1 MVTDI
6 SDELVDL
13 VEKVLEKKYKIELD
27 TKDLDEIRDTLD
39 AVIDK
44 HNEG

>member
-1 MVTDI
+1 MTADI

-13 VEKVLEKKYKIELD
+13 VEKLLEKKHKIELD

-39 AVIDK
+39 VVVDK
-44 HNEG
+44 HIEG